1 MATTKVIPGVLDL
14 NEATS
19 ESGLKIPTGT
29 EFNRPATDVA
39 GMVRN
44 NTNETS
50 DSSASC
56 EEYYNGTAWQKINN
70 VPLPVYFRTVLYT
83 GNDVSHAIT
92 GVGFKPD
99 WVWIKRRNDAE
110 SSAIYDSTRGINQQ
124 LESNSDAAQATNTA
138 PNEGFTSF
146 DNDGFTVGNNGGTN
160 RAPYAYVAWCWKANG
175 GTTSSNTDGSS
186 TSTVQVNSDA
196 GFSIV
201 QYVGNQ
207 TAGHTI
213 GHGLGATP
221 EVVII
226 KCINVARPWYVYHVG
241 VDATNPA
248 DYNLR
253 LNAPD
258 ARQDSTTEFNDTEP
272 TSTVFTLGTASGP
285 NGTGDDYIAYCFTP
299 IAGYSNFGSYTGDGT
314 TGQAI
319 TTVGFELTW
328 VLIKS
333 TVGTAN
339 WLLYDTVR
347 GITSGGFL
355 NPDNT
360 DPETAD
366 GLSPNITVTA
376 TGFTITSGGVTQG
389 LNSNGNL
396 YIYLAFK

>member
-1 MATTKVIPGVLDL
+1 MATTKVSGELVDL

-29 EFNRPATDVA
+29 NNNRPATDVA

-44 NTNETS
+44 NTNEAS
-50 DSSASC
+50 EGSASC

-70 VPLPVYFRTVLYT
+70 VALPVYFRTVLYT

-99 WVWIKRRNDAE
+99 WVWIKRRNSSE

-124 LESNSDAAQATNTA
+124 LESNSTSAQATNTA
-138 PNEGFTSF
+138 PFEGFTSF
-146 DNDGFTVGNNGGTN
+146 DSDGFTVDNNGGTN
-160 RAPYAYVAWCWKANG
+160 RAPNTYVAWCWRANG

-186 TSTVQVNSDA
+186 TSTVQVNSAA

-201 QYVGNQ
+201 KYVGNQ

-221 EVVII
+221 EVIII

-253 LNAPD
+253 LNATD

-299 IAGYSNFGSYTGDGT
+299 IAGYSKFGTYAGSASNVNVVTGFQPSFVLVKNTGVEDWNIMDSTRGGSERLFPNDSRAEST
-314 TGQAI
+314 TTNACI
-319 TTVGFELTW
+319 FN
-328 VLIKS
+328 S
-333 TVGTAN
+333 
-339 WLLYDTVR
+339 D
-347 GITSGGFL
+347 
-355 NPDNT
+355 
-360 DPETAD
+360 
-366 GLSPNITVTA
+366 
-376 TGFTITSGGVTQG
+376 GFTIGVTG
-389 LNSNGNL
+389 NASLNNAGDN
-396 YIYLAFK
+396 YIYMAFK

>member
-1 MATTKVIPGVLDL
+1 MATTKVRGELVDL
-14 NEATS
+14 NESTS

-29 EFNRPATDVA
+29 QLNRPATDVA

-70 VPLPVYFRTVLYT
+70 VALPVYRSTVLYT
-83 GNDVSHAIT
+83 GNSTNDFSTSLEQSIT

-99 WVWIKRRNDAE
+99 LVWIKQRNDNY
-110 SSAIYDSTRGINQQ
+110 SNGLFDSTRGGTFQIQ
-124 LESNSDAAQATNTA
+124 SNNDSAQNSSAGYLKT
-138 PNEGFTSF
+138 F
-146 DNDGFTVGNNGGTN
+146 DSDGFGLGGDFAFN
-160 RAPYAYVAWCWKANG
+160 RNTYTYVAWCWQANG

-186 TSTVQVNSDA
+186 TSTVQVNSGA

-201 QYVGNQ
+201 KYVGNQ

-221 EVVII
+221 QVIII
-226 KCINVARPWYVYHVG
+226 KCLDTVRPWYVYHVG

-253 LNAPD
+253 LNATD

-299 IAGYSNFGSYTGDGT
+299 IAGYSKFGSYAGSASNVDVVTGF
-314 TGQAI
+314 QPS
-319 TTVGFELTW
+319 F
-328 VLIKS
+328 VLVKS
-333 TVGTAN
+333 TSVEDWNIMDSA
-339 WLLYDTVR
+339 R
-347 GITSGGFL
+347 GGSERLFP
-355 NPDNT
+355 NDNRAEST
-360 DPETAD
+360 TTNACIFNAD
-366 GLSPNITVTA
+366 
-376 TGFTITSGGVTQG
+376 GFTIGVTG
-389 LNSNGNL
+389 NASLNNAGDN
-396 YIYLAFK
+396 YIYMAFK

>member
-1 MATTKVIPGVLDL
+1 MATTKIIPGVLDL
-14 NEATS
+14 NEAAS

-29 EFNRPATDVA
+29 NNNRPATDVA

-50 DSSASC
+50 DGSASC
-56 EEYYNGTAWQKINN
+56 EEYYNGAAWKKLNN
-70 VPLPVYFRTVLYT
+70 IPFPVYFRTVLYT
-83 GNDVSHAIT
+83 GDDSSQPIT

-99 WVWIKRRNDAE
+99 WVWIKRRTSSE
-110 SSAIYDSTRGINQQ
+110 SSAIYDSTRGINEQ

-146 DNDGFTVGNNGGTN
+146 DDDGFTVGNNGGTN
-160 RAPYAYVAWCWKANG
+160 RAPNTYVAWCWKANG

-186 TSTVQVNSDA
+186 TSTVQVNQDA

-201 QYVGNQ
+201 KYVGNQ

-253 LNAPD
+253 LNATD
-258 ARQDSTTEFNDTEP
+258 TRQDSTTEFNDTEP

-285 NGTGDDYIAYCFTP
+285 NGTGDDYIAYCFASV
-299 IAGYSNFGSYTGDGT
+299 AGYSKFGTYNGSGSDGNAVPLGFQPSWLMIKRSNSTGGWLMFDSARSPSNPVNDRLEANNDQAEQ
-314 TGQAI
+314 TGSTSKFVDFNA
-319 TTVGFELTW
+319 TDFE
-328 VLIKS
+328 
-333 TVGTAN
+333 AN
-339 WLLYDTVR
+339 GSDSELNA
-347 GITSGGFL
+347 SGG
-355 NPDNT
+355 T
-360 DPETAD
+360 
-366 GLSPNITVTA
+366 
-376 TGFTITSGGVTQG
+376 
-389 LNSNGNL
+389 
-396 YIYLAFK
+396 YIYMAFK